1 MKKLADIQEGLW
13 LHEDPK
19 HGLSISLQNEDRMY
33 RLCSVPREDPKF
45 LGEADPLREAMC
57 EIVNLGEEILDD
69 NFGGIMQG
77 IFDYLKERYS
87 W

>member
-13 LHEDPK
+13 LMQDPI
-19 HGLSISLQNEDRMY
+19 HGRHIALQDEDRLY
-33 RLCSVPREDPKF
+33 FLCKVPRE
-45 LGEADPLREAMC
+45 GEATEEAAPLKDAVHEIIYRSEA
-57 EIVNLGEEILDD
+57 ILDD
-69 NFGGIMQG
+69 NFGEIMQG